1 MSDKKLAQTR
11 VAILASDGFE
21 QAELEKPR
29 KALEEAGA
37 KTLVVAPKSGK
48 IQGFV
53 HDEKGDKVEVDLT
66 LDKADPDQFD
76 ACLLYTSRCV

>member
-1 MSDKKLAQTR
+1 MSEKKLSHMR

-37 KTLVVAPKSGK
+37 KTFVIAPKSGK
-48 IQGFV
+48 IQGF
-53 HDEKGDKVEVDLT
+53 
-66 LDKADPDQFD
+66 D
-76 ACLLYTSRCV
+76 ARRERR